1 MADENE
7 DYEEQVVTK
16 KKDRVMRRTTIRECD
31 VSGSLSKEIIEFAN
45 LALDEDQSK
54 QKNVAQFV
62 KQKLD
67 AVKNGTW
74 HVIVGSHFGGN
85 VTNDANT
92 LINFQLDNT
101 WFLVFR
107 SGPPEKAPDAAQ
119 PSQ

>member
-1 MADENE
+1 MADDE
-7 DYEEQVVTK
+7 DYQEEFTGKV
-16 KKDRVMRRTTIRECD
+16 KKDRPVRRLTIRECD
-31 VSGSLSKEIIEFAN
+31 VSGALSKEMIEYAQ
-45 LALDEDQSK
+45 LALDEDDTK

-67 AVKNGTW
+67 TEKGGTW
-74 HVIVGSHFGGN
+74 HAIVGSHFGGN

-107 SGPPEKAPDAAQ
+107 SGPPEKNPEQ
-119 PSQ
+119 PSS